1 MTTGLLAAVDY
12 YSTASEQL
20 WSRPIVLRLVQASLA
35 AETEHAQT
43 ALSRWLAENPDDL
56 PIRRTYA
63 QVLES
68 RGDGAAAM
76 REYERILEQSST
88 DAVSLNNLAWQ
99 YMEEGRPG
107 AVELAEQAHELVPEN
122 GSISDTLGWVLYKDG
137 QLERA
142 EEILRQAASQAPNNA
157 EIKYHLAVVLTES
170 GQNGEAK
177 SLLAEVLASKQQFP
191 SREQAEAIGEAFM
204 KMKFGDSTSRCCRS
218 GACALRGYCSRLAAA
233 LRWRPAFLATR
244 RLCKMPKSIR
254 QIIRSGPATV
264 LDIFVWRNPEISTVV
279 PVRPDG
285 KISTPLVEDMVAVG
299 KTPSELARD
308 MEKVLATYIK
318 TPTVN
323 VIVTQFRGAFEE
335 QIRVVGQAASP
346 QTVPY
351 QEGMTILDVM
361 IAVGGL
367 GEFAAGNRAKLVRRV
382 DGDTREYRIRLKD
395 LLDKG
400 EIEHN
405 VVMQPGDVLIIPES
419 FF

>member
-1 MTTGLLAAVDY
+1 MKMKIGDRHREVVGPALL
-12 YSTASEQL
+12 L
-20 WSRPIVLRLVQASLA
+20 CVLSLA
-35 AETEHAQT
+35 AC
-43 ALSRWLAENPDDL
+43 
-56 PIRRTYA
+56 
-63 QVLES
+63 
-68 RGDGAAAM
+68 GGAP
-76 REYERILEQSST
+76 
-88 DAVSLNNLAWQ
+88 V
-99 YMEEGRPG
+99 
-107 AVELAEQAHELVPEN
+107 
-122 GSISDTLGWVLYKDG
+122 
-137 QLERA
+137 
-142 EEILRQAASQAPNNA
+142 APNIPGDTSTLQNA
-157 EIKYHLAVVLTES
+157 EIDQTNY
-170 GQNGEAK
+170 Q
-177 SLLAEVLASKQQFP
+177 
-191 SREQAEAIGEAFM
+191 IGP
-204 KMKFGDSTSRCCRS
+204 GDR
-218 GACALRGYCSRLAAA
+218 
-233 LRWRPAFLATR
+233 
-244 RLCKMPKSIR
+244 
-254 QIIRSGPATV
+254 

-335 QIRVVGQAASP
+335 QIRVVGQAANP

-351 QEGMTILDVM
+351 QEGMTVLDVM

-367 GEFAAGNRAKLVRRV
+367 GPFAAGNRAKLVRKV
-382 DGDTREYRIRLKD
+382 DGDTREYRIRLND